1 MNVNGQSNGVPQDT
15 RTFMNTIIKHIV
27 NGEILEERQLT
38 SQLFT
43 SFIFV
48 GIFTHLF
55 FSNIY
60 SSYGTYGPASSL
72 IWGYTIILF
81 SMISLIFLNQT
92 NDSINNVNLKNIK
105 VNDIVLIVFIIWLI
119 SLNSKFST
127 KINSRRVPSNFYN
140 YSWWTTI
147 LVGIELFI
155 FIIGMTIS
163 NNISKL
169 SNGIKNITNNITF
182 MSTLI
187 LILIFMLIIIQQI
200 ILDNFSVDIL

>member
-1 MNVNGQSNGVPQDT
+1 MSVNGQSNGVPQDT

-72 IWGYTIILF
+72 IWGYTIVLF

-92 NDSINNVNLKNIK
+92 NDSINNVNLKNIQ

-127 KINSRRVPSNFYN
+127 KINSRRVPNNFYN

-147 LVGIELFI
+147 LIGIELCI
-155 FIIGMTIS
+155 FIIGMTVS

-169 SNGIKNITNNITF
+169 SDGIKNIKNNITF

>member
-1 MNVNGQSNGVPQDT
+1 MSGNEQSNGAPQDT
-15 RTFMNTIIKHIV
+15 RTFMNSIIKHIA
-27 NGEILEERQLT
+27 NGEVLKENQLT

-43 SFIFV
+43 CFIFV

-81 SMISLIFLNQT
+81 SMTSLIFLNQI
-92 NDSINNVNLKNIK
+92 NDSVNNINLKNIEI
-105 VNDIVLIVFIIWLI
+105 NDIVLMVFIIWLI

-127 KINSRRVPSNFYN
+127 KINSRRVPSTFYN

-147 LVGIELFI
+147 LITMQLFI
-155 FIIGMTIS
+155 FVIGMTIGNNFS
-163 NNISKL
+163 NITQ
-169 SNGIKNITNNITF
+169 GIKTIKTNVTF
-182 MSTLI
+182 ISSLI